1 MEISPT
7 CLDKN
12 RRQRQFPGLSDMK
25 QLTFLL
31 PACTAL
37 VLVNCAGLPGETP
50 AEMRTR
56 VDRQDQRFYER
67 EEKRKIRSEAA
78 DRRYDT
84 WWKNSTGHQDG
95 GW

>member
-1 MEISPT
+1 MKIPPS

-12 RRQRQFPGLSDMK
+12 RLPRQLASLSDMK
-25 QLTFLL
+25 QLTFLF
-31 PACTAL
+31 PACTAML
-37 VLVNCAGLPGETP
+37 LVNCAGLPGETP
-50 AEMRTR
+50 EQMRSR
-56 VDRQDQRFYER
+56 MDRQDRYIDQR

-84 WWKNSTGHQDG
+84 WWKNSTGYQDG